1 MPKNN
6 FISQFFIPHF
16 AFLTNFAFKNR
27 PVWNNTL
34 TSSTWSPN
42 ESYNAVDQVIRAT
55 HRRPHILCSDEFNLR
70 QWNLLH
76 DRVCGVESVVLLGV
90 YPRYRATPEQGP
102 TQKPSKDETLCA
114 EGHQPTTCKL
124 CLNIEQWKTTSC
136 LPSKQCV
143 GWFLDF
149 VITSWSEFLKFFTFK
164 ALGHPIWHTY
174 QFSKGIPIS
183 GGRIRWQKVPSN
195 CTTQSRCMIHNKPPF
210 IITPLA
216 TTFFVTLTNCDLNVY
231 NHIPYKH
238 FQGCDCR

>member
-149 VITSWSEFLKFFTFK
+149 VITSWSEFLKIFTFK
-164 ALGHPIWHTY
+164 ALGRGACLVSPY
-174 QFSKGIPIS
+174 FG
-183 GGRIRWQKVPSN
+183 N
-195 CTTQSRCMIHNKPPF
+195 
-210 IITPLA
+210 
-216 TTFFVTLTNCDLNVY
+216 DLNLGLY
-231 NHIPYKH
+231 HTLKRTISSSLRLKDRRYHMKDENTT
-238 FQGCDCR
+238 C